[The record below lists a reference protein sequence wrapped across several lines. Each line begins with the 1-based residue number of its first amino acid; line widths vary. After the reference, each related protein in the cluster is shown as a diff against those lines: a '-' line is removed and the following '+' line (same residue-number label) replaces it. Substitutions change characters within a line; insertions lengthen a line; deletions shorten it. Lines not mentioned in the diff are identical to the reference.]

1 MPATDNTTMAE
12 LIIQV
17 MVVLLSFLLGRYS
30 TYRSD
35 CRAGMKELN
44 ERFYQPF
51 ITLYE
56 NARHAR
62 AMWFVDLPIEVQ
74 RDMMKLLLEYRACC
88 APKLQ
93 RKILELD
100 QPFSSYSEE
109 SKEGVYLSEQMSTE
123 DVEYIEKLFGEV
135 YTLIDQQYQRN
146 TRKLYC
152 SWLTRVRYG
161 IADLLC
167 WFEYKDISRNVG
179 EIMKNRIPWVVIACV
194 LLSTAYLLLD
204 IFNIPSRM
212 GIDIPSLNWDGAA
225 LVIGNI
231 IVIGLFLVTY
241 FLLDKRTAEKEEN
254 LRQIAVL
261 ALNTTFDKCEE
272 TAKFFEDPSVT
283 ESAAKKCNRDLLEFQ
298 DVVLQEYLNLP
309 FDYNSIVDEF
319 AKSGVITSEEY
330 ENYLKIRKLYQSHI
344 RIKLMF
350 DDRQEFQYYKR
361 NELDN
366 AIAEGRNLVLQHK
379 KQQGDRYV

>member
-1 MPATDNTTMAE
+1 MAE

-123 DVEYIEKLFGEV
+123 DIEYIEKLFGEV

-167 WFEYKDISRNVG
+167 WYEYKDISRNVG

-241 FLLDKRTAEKEEN
+241 FLLDKRSVEKENNQREVAE
-254 LRQIAVL
+254 LVL
-261 ALNTTFDKCEE
+261 KLTYDRCEE
-272 TAKFFEDPSVT
+272 TIKLFDNPKTT
-283 ESAAKKCNRDLLEFQ
+283 ELAAKKCNRDALEFQ
-298 DVVLQEYLNLP
+298 DSVLQAYLNLP
-309 FDYNSIVDEF
+309 FEHTDMINDFV
-319 AKSGVITSEEY
+319 KSGVIAADEY
-330 ENYLKIRKLYQSHI
+330 NNYLTVRELYQSHI
-344 RIKLMF
+344 RVKLIF
-350 DDRQEFQYYKR
+350 DDHHEFHQYKR
-361 NELDN
+361 EDLDK
-366 AIAEGRNLVLQHK
+366 AIADGRKLAEQRR
-379 KQQGDRYV
+379 KQ

>member
-1 MPATDNTTMAE
+1 
-12 LIIQV
+12 
-17 MVVLLSFLLGRYS
+17 
-30 TYRSD
+30 
-35 CRAGMKELN
+35 
-44 ERFYQPF
+44 
-51 ITLYE
+51 
-56 NARHAR
+56 
-62 AMWFVDLPIEVQ
+62 
-74 RDMMKLLLEYRACC
+74 
-88 APKLQ
+88 
-93 RKILELD
+93 
-100 QPFSSYSEE
+100 
-109 SKEGVYLSEQMSTE
+109 
-123 DVEYIEKLFGEV
+123 
-135 YTLIDQQYQRN
+135 
-146 TRKLYC
+146 
-152 SWLTRVRYG
+152 
-161 IADLLC
+161 
-167 WFEYKDISRNVG
+167 
-179 EIMKNRIPWVVIACV
+179 
-194 LLSTAYLLLD
+194 
-204 IFNIPSRM
+204 M

-241 FLLDKRTAEKEEN
+241 FLLDKRNAEKEAN
-254 LRQIAVL
+254 QRQIAVL

-283 ESAAKKCNRDLLEFQ
+283 ESAAKNCNRDLLEFQ

>member
-1 MPATDNTTMAE
+1 MPATDNTNTTE
-12 LIIQV
+12 LIVQV
-17 MVVLLSFLLGRYS
+17 TVVFLSFLLGRYS

-35 CRAGMKELN
+35 CRVGMKELN
-44 ERFYQPF
+44 TQFYQPF
-51 ITLYE
+51 ISLYE

-62 AMWFVDLPIEVQ
+62 AMWFVDLSIEVQ

-109 SKEGVYLSEQMSTE
+109 AKEGVYLSERMSIE
-123 DVEYIEKLFGEV
+123 DVEYIEKLFGEI
-135 YTLIDQQYQRN
+135 YTLIDQQYKRN

-167 WFEYKDISRNVG
+167 WFEYKDISINVG
-179 EIMKNRIPWVVIACV
+179 EIMKKRIPCVVFTCA
-194 LLSTAYLLLD
+194 LLSVVYLLLD
-204 IFNIPSRM
+204 VFNVPSRM

-241 FLLDKRTAEKEEN
+241 FLLDKRSVEKENNQREVAE
-254 LRQIAVL
+254 LVL
-261 ALNTTFDKCEE
+261 KLTYDRCEE
-272 TAKFFEDPSVT
+272 TIKLFDNQKTT
-283 ESAAKKCNRDLLEFQ
+283 ELAAKKCNRDALEFQ
-298 DVVLQEYLNLP
+298 DSVLQAYLNLP
-309 FDYNSIVDEF
+309 FEHTDMINDFV
-319 AKSGVITSEEY
+319 KSGVIAADEY
-330 ENYLKIRKLYQSHI
+330 DNYLTVCKLYQSHI
-344 RIKLMF
+344 RVKLIF
-350 DDRQEFQYYKR
+350 DDRQEFQQYKR
-361 NELDN
+361 EDLDK
-366 AIAEGRNLVLQHK
+366 AIADGRKLAEQRR
-379 KQQGDRYV
+379 KQ